1 MKVLFRGASLYLVL
15 VAVAVTVQFFA
26 FPFYAYDAADK
37 LIEDGSA
44 MTVWLVLD
52 WFMAVGLV
60 IVVITALAGKKFIDM
75 ESRLNKKTLA
85 SIKKHKSGSDE
96 AGCCNTADSADCCDG
111 GESCVDPKK
120 WIEANVMFYGSVILT
135 IAFVPN
141 WFEVVW
147 GASPNWTIWHIID
160 SVLPV
165 IFAVQALR
173 IWRAVNRK
181 EGMGS

>member
-1 MKVLFRGASLYLVL
+1 MKILFRGAGLYLVL

-60 IVVITALAGKKFIDM
+60 IVVITALAGKKFIDI
-75 ESRLNKKTLA
+75 ESRLNE
-85 SIKKHKSGSDE
+85 KHKSGSAE
-96 AGCCNTADSADCCDG
+96 AGCCNTADSAGCCDSG
-111 GESCVDPKK
+111 DSCGDPKK

-165 IFAVQALR
+165 IFVVQALR
-173 IWRAVNRK
+173 IWRAVSQK
-181 EGMGS
+181 EGMDS

>member
-1 MKVLFRGASLYLVL
+1 MKILFRGASLYLVL

-26 FPFYAYDAADK
+26 FPFYAYDAAGK
-37 LIEDGSA
+37 SIEDGSA

-60 IVVITALAGKKFIDM
+60 ILVIATLAGKKFINM
-75 ESRLNKKTLA
+75 ESNLN
-85 SIKKHKSGSDE
+85 KKHKSGSDE
-96 AGCCNTADSADCCDG
+96 AGCCNTTDSGNGYGDL
-111 GESCVDPKK
+111 KK
-120 WIEANVMFYGSVILT
+120 WIEANAMFYGSVILT

-141 WFEVVW
+141 WFEVAW
-147 GASPNWTIWHIID
+147 GASPNGTIWHIID

-165 IFAVQALR
+165 LFVVQALR
-173 IWRAVNRK
+173 IWRAVNRI